1 MRNPFEAKGRWLKSA
16 LHVHTSESDGE
27 EPPPE
32 VVSRYERGG
41 WDVVC
46 ITDHWTVTGLSSSGN
61 MLMIPGA
68 ELDAALP
75 GGETDSCHILSL
87 GVGEVPTDPDVRR
100 RESFP
105 SPSSAAA
112 WILDKGG
119 APFLAHP
126 YCSGVDPG
134 VFIGSENVLG
144 IEVFN
149 AGYELESGCG
159 RAEWF
164 RDAVLASGRAC
175 STIATDDSHDAPDCL
190 NAWTM
195 VRAEERSRE
204 AVVDA
209 LRAGSFYASNGP
221 SILEARRDG
230 DALEVRCSPAR
241 SVRLQSRPGSG
252 SSVSVEYPSR
262 SGRVVDT
269 DPNGLITAARVQ
281 AEGDDL
287 PWMLAEIVDLTGRV
301 AWTNPL

>member
-1 MRNPFEAKGRWLKSA
+1 MPLCRAARPTPATCSRSA
-16 LHVHTSESDGE
+16 WVSFQGSRC
-27 EPPPE
+27 PPAR
-32 VVSRYERGG
+32 VV
-41 WDVVC
+41 
-46 ITDHWTVTGLSSSGN
+46 
-61 MLMIPGA
+61 PG
-68 ELDAALP
+68 
-75 GGETDSCHILSL
+75 SL
-87 GVGEVPTDPDVRR
+87 FDRRVDPRR
-100 RESFP
+100 RW
-105 SPSSAAA
+105 SSLPRASVLQRRGPAR
-112 WILDKGG
+112 LDRLGG
-119 APFLAHP
+119 RPRDRGLQ
-126 YCSGVDPG
+126 
-134 VFIGSENVLG
+134 
-144 IEVFN
+144 
-149 AGYELESGCG
+149 CG
-159 RAEWF
+159 LRARVRLRPAEWF

-175 STIATDDSHDAPDCL
+175 SAIATDDSHDAPDCL

-281 AEGDDL
+281 AEGDDCRGCWPRSSTL
-287 PWMLAEIVDLTGRV
+287 RGAWRGPTPCDPPPLEERGWPHQLRV
-301 AWTNPL
+301 RRPPHPRRSRSWAATRSSCPPP